1 MTVLAGLRVIDFS
14 EYIAGPYAGMLLGD
28 MGADVIKV
36 EPPEGDRWRQG
47 LRSYAPNES
56 RGNLSMNRSKRS
68 IAIDLTTGE
77 GREVVQ
83 SLTKAADVVM
93 HNFRPGVAERLGID
107 YDTLSAMNPRLV
119 YCHNTAFGPRGP
131 LADKGGYDILS
142 MASAGFLTGPAARID
157 DSRLVATTGI
167 AIADITSSIFQALA
181 ICAALWQRERSGL
194 GQRIDTSLLGAG
206 MSVQAERFLSVER
219 SDRQPRQDFLARLRA
234 TAGSPMSFADILEL
248 RQTATR
254 AGAGNFYFRAYETR
268 DMPMA
273 VACLNDRLRRRCAE
287 IIGIADPRLDTPDF
301 NPEEPDAQKQLEQ
314 IAKQAE
320 TIMRTKTIAQWTDLF
335 DAVGVPCCPIRFVEE
350 LFDDP
355 HVLAND
361 YVVELDHST
370 LGPIK
375 MGGAPF
381 SFGRTPLDIHRAPPG
396 LSEHADEILAELGYE
411 EDDIRSMRDR
421 KIIV

>member
-14 EYIAGPYAGMLLGD
+14 EYIAGPFGGMLLGD

-36 EPPEGDRWRQG
+36 EPPEGDRFRQG
-47 LRSYAPNES
+47 RFYAPHES
-56 RGNLSMNRSKRS
+56 RNNLSMNRSKRS
-68 IAIDLTTGE
+68 IAIDLTTSE
-77 GREVVQ
+77 GKEIVHA
-83 SLTKAADVVM
+83 LIKGADVVK

-119 YCHNTAFGPRGP
+119 YCHNTGFGPKGP

-142 MASAGFLTGPAARID
+142 LAAAGFFTGPDARID
-157 DSRLVATTGI
+157 GSQLVTNLGVPIVDFAS
-167 AIADITSSIFQALA
+167 AIFQALA
-181 ICAALWQRERSGL
+181 ICAALWQRERSGV

-206 MSVQAERFLSVER
+206 MSLQAVSLLSVEG
-219 SDRQPRQDFLARLRA
+219 SDLQRRQDFLARLQE

-248 RQTATR
+248 SQGATR
-254 AGAGNFYFRAYETR
+254 SGAGNIYMRAYETR
-268 DMPMA
+268 DRPMA

-287 IIGIADPRLDTPDF
+287 VIGIEDPRLD
-301 NPEEPDAQKQLEQ
+301 NPEFDHEDPDAQERIRQ
-314 IAKQAE
+314 IATQAE
-320 TIMRTKTIAQWTDLF
+320 AIMRTKTSSQWTSLF
-335 DAVGVPCCPIRFVEE
+335 DAVGVPCCPVQFIQE

-355 HVLAND
+355 QVLAND
-361 YVVELDHST
+361 YVVEVDHTT

-381 SFGRTPLDIHRAPPG
+381 AFDRTPLDINRGPPG
-396 LSEHADEILAELGYE
+396 LSEHADELLAELGYA